1 MAADK
6 LQEVICANE
15 RFRHL
20 GRNEVDVL
28 NACVNDK
35 LTINK
40 GEKGFDVCQSIQTI
54 ADRAAE
60 KKGMETLLDNIK
72 KLMEKMGWSAEQSM
86 DMLSISESDRN
97 YLLSIGSNKVT
108 GYCLH

>member
-1 MAADK
+1 MCVS
-6 LQEVICANE
+6 L
-15 RFRHL
+15 FR
-20 GRNEVDVL
+20 
-28 NACVNDK
+28 
-35 LTINK
+35 
-40 GEKGFDVCQSIQTI
+40 QSRIEQQN
-54 ADRAAE
+54 

>member
-60 KKGMETLLDNIK
+60 QK
-72 KLMEKMGWSAEQSM
+72 
-86 DMLSISESDRN
+86 RN
-97 YLLSIGSNKVT
+97 GNSVR
-108 GYCLH
+108 